1 MFRFCQLLYEYN
13 RISQEIQCSTNV
25 HVFCF
30 SFQILSIGRQLHYTC
45 IYIKF
50 ILYRLYYMQT
60 IYTSRAILHL
70 HSTCVAKYMYVK
82 MYMYTYIHVSQTYY
96 IISHED
102 TVYLNYMKMI

>member
-1 MFRFCQLLYEYN
+1 
-13 RISQEIQCSTNV
+13 
-25 HVFCF
+25 
-30 SFQILSIGRQLHYTC
+30 
-45 IYIKF
+45 
-50 ILYRLYYMQT
+50 MQT